1 MVQDIRPSTSYN
13 PLFMQWLGVRMPCC
27 MFLCIDSSSILS
39 GFPLVAFCHHQRLKM
54 GFWPRL
60 LLCGVFAVCLSGVA
74 HAEDDEA
81 VEAKEEATPAVE
93 TDKIIDG
100 FSAADREKMTDGSEK
115 HEFQAEVSRLMD
127 IIINS
132 LYTDKQVFLRE
143 LISNAAD
150 ALEKARFHS
159 VQDESFLGDT
169 KDLEVKLEHDADA
182 KTISIIDTGV
192 GMTKADLI
200 NNLGTVAKSGTTNF
214 LEAMAEGADANL
226 IGQFGVGFYS
236 AFLVA
241 DKVSVTSK
249 CNDDPVQHV
258 WESSADASFVV
269 VDDPRGNTLG
279 RGSRVTLHL
288 KEDAHDYLSEDK
300 LKEMAKKYS
309 QFIQFPIYVKVK
321 KEVDADTEEDDD
333 DKDDDEE
340 EKKDDV
346 ETKDDDEKE
355 EEEEEKKPKKKTVF
369 EWEQVNTQKAIWLRA
384 KEDVTEEEYNEFYK
398 GISKDYL
405 DPLAYTHFNA
415 EGEIEFKSIL
425 YLPKK
430 APFDMMDNYWGKKSE
445 VKLYVRR
452 VLVAEKFE
460 DLLPRYLNFVRG
472 IVDSDD
478 LPLNVSRE
486 QLQQNKIMKVISKKL
501 VRKVLELMKKLAKE
515 EDAGDDEDEEKDD
528 EEKEEKEEKKEDSE
542 EKKDKKDEESTW
554 AKFYKEFN
562 KNLKMGCYEDDS
574 NRSKISKLLRFS
586 TTKSEDKDIS
596 LDKYLDRMQES
607 QESIYYM
614 SGDNME
620 VMKKAPALQVFKK
633 KDIEVLML
641 SDHLDEPC
649 IQKLADYEGKKF
661 VSIQKADV
669 KLDETEEEKKKF
681 SKLKDMYKPLTD
693 WWKEKLTDYTEK
705 GAMKDAGVKIEKVE
719 LSKRLTESPVV
730 VVTSQFGYSA
740 QQEKIMKAQAFQNK
754 DQMGMMAG
762 RKTLEVNANHPVI
775 VDLLSKVKGD
785 KEDATALDTAQV
797 LFQTAL
803 IESGY
808 EIADPSALV
817 NRVYRLMSKELGVDP
832 DAPIKEIEVPEEE
845 EEADEDDKDDSD
857 SEKEDEESKP
867 EEGEKAEL

>member
-1 MVQDIRPSTSYN
+1 MG
-13 PLFMQWLGVRMPCC
+13 MMPWFRACFFATFFFSLHRFAC
-27 MFLCIDSSSILS
+27 AEDKAEDASSS
-39 GFPLVAFCHHQRLKM
+39 GEKV
-54 GFWPRL
+54 
-60 LLCGVFAVCLSGVA
+60 V
-74 HAEDDEA
+74 
-81 VEAKEEATPAVE
+81 
-93 TDKIIDG
+93 DG
-100 FSAADREKMTDGSEK
+100 FTDDDRAKMAEGSEK
-115 HEFQAEVSRLMD
+115 HEFQAEVNRLMD

-159 VQDESFLGDT
+159 VQDDAYLGDT
-169 KDLEVKLEHDADA
+169 KDLEIKIEYDADA
-182 KTISIIDTGV
+182 KTISIIDTGI
-192 GMTKADLI
+192 GMSKADLI

-214 LEAMAEGADANL
+214 LEAMADGADANL

-249 CNDDPVQHV
+249 CNDDPTQHV
-258 WESSADASFVV
+258 WESSADASFTVV
-269 VDDPRGNTLG
+269 ADPRGNTLG

-300 LKEMAKKYS
+300 LKETSKKYS

-321 KEVDADTEEDDD
+321 KEVEADADDD
-333 DKDDDEE
+333 DDDDDDDEE
-340 EKKDDV
+340 DKDDV
-346 ETKDDDEKE
+346 ETKDEEEKE
-355 EEEEEKKPKKKTVF
+355 EEEKKAPTKKTVF
-369 EWEQVNTQKAIWLRA
+369 EWEQVNTQKAIWLRS

-398 GISKDYL
+398 SISKDYL

-415 EGEIEFKSIL
+415 EGEIEFKSVL
-425 YLPKK
+425 FLPKK
-430 APFDMMDNYWGKKSE
+430 APFDMMDNYWTKRSE
-445 VKLYVRR
+445 IKLYVRR
-452 VLVAEKFE
+452 VLVAEKFDE
-460 DLLPRYLNFVRG
+460 LLPRYLNFVRG
-472 IVDSDD
+472 VVDSDD

-515 EDAGDDEDEEKDD
+515 DESGDDDEEKDD
-528 EEKEEKEEKKEDSE
+528 EKEEKEKAEKKDE

-574 NRSKISKLLRFS
+574 NRSKISKLLRFT
-586 TTKSEDKDIS
+586 TTKSEEKDIS

-614 SGDNME
+614 SGDSLE
-620 VMKKAPALQVFKK
+620 VMKKSPSLQVFKK

-681 SKLKDMYKPLTD
+681 TKLKDMYKPLTD
-693 WWKEKLTDYTEK
+693 WWKEKLTDLTEK

-719 LSKRLTESPVV
+719 LSKGLTDSPVV

-754 DQMGMMAG
+754 DQVSMMSG
-762 RKTLEVNANHPVI
+762 RKTLEVNPNHPVV
-775 VDLLSKVKGD
+775 VDLLTKVKAD
-785 KEDATALDTAQV
+785 KEDKASLDTAQV

-832 DAPIKEIEVPEEE
+832 DAPLKEVEVPEDDAEEEEAEEEEEE
-845 EEADEDDKDDSD
+845 EEAE
-857 SEKEDEESKP
+857 EEDEEKADKK
-867 EEGEKAEL
+867 EEL

>member
-1 MVQDIRPSTSYN
+1 MAS
-13 PLFMQWLGVRMPCC
+13 W
-27 MFLCIDSSSILS
+27 
-39 GFPLVAFCHHQRLKM
+39 
-54 GFWPRL
+54 WRL
-60 LLCGVFAVCLSGVA
+60 LLVTVLALNLFGFGHSEEEG
-74 HAEDDEA
+74 
-81 VEAKEEATPAVE
+81 EEAEKTEEAAETPAE
-93 TDKIIDG
+93 EDKVVDG
-100 FSAADREKMTDGSEK
+100 FSETDRAKMAEGSEK
-115 HEFQAEVSRLMD
+115 HEFQAEVNRLMD

-159 VQDESFLGDT
+159 VQDETFLGDT
-169 KDLEVKLEHDADA
+169 KDLEVKVEHDPDA
-182 KTISIIDTGV
+182 KTISIIDTGI

-249 CNDDPVQHV
+249 CNEDPVQHV
-258 WESSADASFVV
+258 WESSADASFTV

-300 LKEMAKKYS
+300 LKETAKKYS

-333 DKDDDEE
+333 DDKDDEE
-340 EKKDDV
+340 EAKDDV
-346 ETKDDDEKE
+346 ETKDEEEKEE
-355 EEEEEKKPKKKTVF
+355 EEEEEKKPKKKTVY

-425 YLPKK
+425 FLPKK
-430 APFDMMDNYWGKKSE
+430 APFDMMDNYWTKKSE

-460 DLLPRYLNFVRG
+460 ELLPRYLNFVRG
-472 IVDSDD
+472 VVDSDD

-515 EDAGDDEDEEKDD
+515 EESGEDEDEEKEDGEE
-528 EEKEEKEEKKEDSE
+528 EEKEKKDEDEE

-554 AKFYKEFN
+554 SKFYKEFN

-574 NRSKISKLLRFS
+574 NRSKISKLLRFTS
-586 TTKSEDKDIS
+586 TKSDEKDIS

-614 SGDNME
+614 SGDTIDT
-620 VMKKAPALQVFKK
+620 MKKSPALQVFLK
-633 KDIEVLML
+633 KDLEVLML

-649 IQKLADYEGKKF
+649 VQKLADYEGKKF

-693 WWKEKLTDYTEK
+693 WWKDSLTEMTEK
-705 GAMKDAGVKIEKVE
+705 GAMKDAGVKVEKVE

-730 VVTSQFGYSA
+730 VVASQFGYSA
-740 QQEKIMKAQAFQNK
+740 QQEKIQKSQAFQNK
-754 DQMGMMAG
+754 DQLSMMSG
-762 RKTLEVNANHPVI
+762 RKTLEVNPNHPVI
-775 VDLLSKVKGD
+775 IDLLSKVKAD
-785 KEDATALDTAQV
+785 KEDSKALDTAQV

-832 DAPIKEIEVPEEE
+832 DAPIKEVEVPEEE
-845 EEADEDDKDDSD
+845 EEAEEEDKDE
-857 SEKEDEESKP
+857 SEDAGEDTSEEEKP
-867 EEGEKAEL
+867 EKDEM

>member
-1 MVQDIRPSTSYN
+1 
-13 PLFMQWLGVRMPCC
+13 
-27 MFLCIDSSSILS
+27 
-39 GFPLVAFCHHQRLKM
+39 M
-54 GFWPRL
+54 G
-60 LLCGVFAVCLSGVA
+60 
-74 HAEDDEA
+74 
-81 VEAKEEATPAVE
+81 
-93 TDKIIDG
+93 
-100 FSAADREKMTDGSEK
+100 
-115 HEFQAEVSRLMD
+115 
-127 IIINS
+127 
-132 LYTDKQVFLRE
+132 
-143 LISNAAD
+143 
-150 ALEKARFHS
+150 
-159 VQDESFLGDT
+159 QDETFLGDT
-169 KDLEVKLEHDADA
+169 KDLEIKMEHDADA
-182 KTISIIDTGV
+182 KTISIVDSGV
-192 GMTKADLI
+192 GMSKADLI

-214 LEAMAEGADANL
+214 LEAMSEGADANL

-258 WESSADASFVV
+258 WESSADASFTV

-279 RGSRVTLHL
+279 RGTRVTLHL

-300 LKEMAKKYS
+300 LKETSKKYS

-321 KEVDADTEEDDD
+321 KEVDADAEEDEDDD
-333 DKDDDEE
+333 DTDQEDA
-340 EKKDDV
+340 KDDV
-346 ETKDDDEKE
+346 ETKDDEEKEE
-355 EEEEEKKPKKKTVF
+355 EEEEEKKPKKKTVY

-384 KEDVTEEEYNEFYK
+384 KEDVSEEEYTEFYK
-398 GISKDYL
+398 SISKDYL
-405 DPLAYTHFNA
+405 DPLSYTHFNA

-425 YLPKK
+425 FLPKK
-430 APFDMMDNYWGKKSE
+430 APFDMMDNYWTKKSE

-472 IVDSDD
+472 VVDSDD

-515 EDAGDDEDEEKDD
+515 DESGEDEDEES
-528 EEKEEKEEKKEDSE
+528 EEEEDAKEDKEDKE

-554 AKFYKEFN
+554 AKFYKEFA

-574 NRSKISKLLRFS
+574 NRSKISKLLRFIS
-586 TTKSEDKDIS
+586 TKSEGKETS
-596 LDKYLDRMQES
+596 LDKYLDRMAES

-614 SGDNME
+614 SGDSLD
-620 VMKKAPALQVFKK
+620 VMKKAPALQVFQK
-633 KDIEVLML
+633 KDLEVLML
-641 SDHLDEPC
+641 NDHLDESC

-669 KLDETEEEKKKF
+669 KLDETEEEKKRF

-693 WWKEKLTDYTEK
+693 WWKEKLTDLTEK
-705 GAMKDAGVKIEKVE
+705 GAMKDAGVKVEKVE
-719 LSKRLTESPVV
+719 VSKRLTESPVV

-740 QQEKIMKAQAFQNK
+740 QQEKVMKAQAFQNK
-754 DQMGMMAG
+754 DQMSQMSG
-762 RKTLEVNANHPVI
+762 RKTLELNPNHPVV
-775 VDLLSKVKGD
+775 VDLLGKVKAD
-785 KEDATALDTAQV
+785 KQDTAALDTAQM

-832 DAPIKEIEVPEEE
+832 DAPLKEVEVPEEE
-845 EEADEDDKDDSD
+845 EEEEAEEEDKDDSD
-857 SEKEDEESKP
+857 EEDDKADEGAD
-867 EEGEKAEL
+867 EGEEEL